1 MANKTIH
8 VTHRKSEGG
17 QKVQKGGAER
27 ASAICDTKRE
37 AVQKAEQ
44 IARNQGLETKIHNMD
59 GKIAG
64 GNSYGNDP
72 CPPRDK
78 K

>member
-1 MANKTIH
+1 MARQVH
-8 VTHRKSEGG
+8 VTHSSSGWVVKQPGN
-17 QKVQKGGAER
+17 QR
-27 ASAICDTKRE
+27 ASAICGTKAQAIRR
-37 AVQKAEQ
+37 AET
-44 IARNQGLETKIHNMD
+44 IARSQGLETKIHNMD
-59 GKIAG
+59 GKISG